1 MSSHVEQRLRVSV
14 EPSTA
19 PPVDDDWAET
29 CVDDVRFLDEGEF
42 FKSVGFCLAD
52 EPR

>member
-1 MSSHVEQRLRVSV
+1 MSPQPPSV
-14 EPSTA
+14 EPSSH

-52 EPR
+52 ESR